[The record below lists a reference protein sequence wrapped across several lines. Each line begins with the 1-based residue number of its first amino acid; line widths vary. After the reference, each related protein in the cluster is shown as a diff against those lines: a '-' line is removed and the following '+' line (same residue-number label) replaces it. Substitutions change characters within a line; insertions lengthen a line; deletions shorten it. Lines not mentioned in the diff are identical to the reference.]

1 MKRLISPILVALFL
15 VLPLRL
21 LAVLG
26 DGYQDFSTFTG
37 TGAPQF
43 LNGFYTVTG
52 TNAGD
57 TTIYKDGPGLY
68 TQTPGTGPFVIQVS
82 ADNINEASFYLDSFR
97 IDDPF
102 AGGPYTVVLT
112 GTDVSNGTHIDNL
125 GALSAGTH
133 TITASK
139 NNYHVR
145 LKSYTLSV
153 TNAWDIAN
161 FTLAGFTASA
171 SLPPPPA
178 VTSVSPIAGP
188 LGGGNSVTITG
199 TNLSGATAV
208 KFGSTNATGF
218 TVNSN
223 TQITATAPAG
233 SAGTVDITVT
243 TSEGTSTTN
252 AGDQYVYVT
261 APTVTSILPTA
272 GPTGGGTSVV
282 ITGSNLTGTTA
293 VKFGSTNATG
303 FTVNSNSQITA
314 TAPAGSAGTVDI
326 TATTAG
332 GTSATS
338 SADQF
343 TYVAAPSITSISP
356 TAGPTG
362 GGTTVTLTGTNFSGA
377 TDVNFGAT
385 PATGFTVNSAT
396 SITAT
401 APAGTGTV
409 DVRVTTAG
417 GTSATSSADQFTY
430 VPAPAVTSISPTAG
444 PTGGG
449 TTVTLTGTNFTGATD
464 VNFGATP
471 ATGFTVNS
479 ATSITATAPFGT
491 GTVDVRVTTAGG
503 TSATSSADQFT
514 YVPAPAVTSISPTAG
529 PTGGGTT
536 VTLTGTTFTG
546 ATAVNFGAT
555 PATGFSVN
563 SATSITATAPAGT
576 GTVDVRV
583 TTAGGT
589 SATSS
594 ADQFTYV
601 AAPTVTSISPTS
613 GPTAGGTSVTLTGT
627 HFTGATDV
635 KFGATNATGFTVNS
649 ATSITATSP
658 AGSAGTVDITVTTTG
673 GTSAT
678 SSADQFTYVA
688 APTVTSI
695 SPTSGPTAGGTSVTL
710 TGTHFTGATD
720 VKFGAT
726 NATGFTVN
734 SATSITATSPAGSAS
749 TVDITVTTV
758 GGTSATSSAD
768 QFTYVAPPTVTAV
781 TPNGGPLAGGTSVTL
796 TGTNLTGATAV
807 KFGLANAASFAVNSA
822 TSITATSPAGSAGT
836 VNVTVTTVGGTSAT
850 GAGNQF
856 SYLTT
861 PSITSALTASGT
873 YGQAFTTYTIT
884 ATNSPTSFGATG
896 LPAGL
901 AVSTSTGAITGT
913 PAAAGTFSVTI
924 SATNSGNTGTATLVL
939 TIQKSVLTITANDAT
954 RAYGAAN
961 PAFSVRYTGLKNGDT
976 DASLTVQPSLDCAAI
991 LASDAGSY
999 PIVPSAAVTPNY
1011 EIYYV
1016 AGSLTVTKLPQT
1028 ITFTQP
1034 ADALSTDNP
1043 FNLYALSS
1051 SGLPVTF
1058 SVVSGPALLTG
1069 NLLSLSGA
1077 PGTVTVRASQAG
1089 DKNHEAATP
1098 VDRSFKV
1105 TAVQQLVYMGT
1116 IQSGSATQPV
1126 AALYNAQTRKGTL
1139 IGRLPGLNESFAL
1152 PFTVAINGTWSAA
1165 QLTTPTAPALV
1176 GVLRSFNGL
1185 LSGTTLSGSID
1196 GTGMSFS
1203 LAQDPVTGPSAAYA
1217 GYYHASR
1224 LLSSQGTLDTVVGT
1238 QGEVCMVL
1246 NTQGILADFSLTIDA
1261 AGFLHL
1267 EVPYTVS
1274 GDGNTRS
1281 ILATPVTVNL
1291 HGSIDPQSTSIH
1303 ALVDIVGYPQQSYAG
1318 QSSTTLRTD
1327 RLSNLSTL
1335 GQVSTS
1341 NNVTL
1346 ITGFVI
1352 SGPVAKPVLLRAV
1365 GPSLANFGV
1374 TNALAAPRLRVVQN
1388 GTLLKEVTGWNPELA
1403 AEFTRLGAFALKA
1416 GSTDA
1421 AVELTLDPGVYTMQV
1436 LDGDA
1441 SGSALAEIYDASL
1454 NPQADYQRLVNIS
1467 SRGSITSTAQQ
1478 LTGGFVFGGNSPKK
1492 ILVRAVG
1499 PGLIPYGVSG
1509 TLTDPVLKLYNS
1521 SSSVIASND
1530 NWENAT
1536 AIDAS
1541 QVAASAAEISAAAS
1555 ATGAFP
1561 LVSGSKDAALLIT
1574 LPPGVYTAT
1583 VNSASSSA
1591 TGVTLIEIYE
1601 VP

>member
-401 APAGTGTV
+401 AP
-409 DVRVTTAG
+409 
-417 GTSATSSADQFTY
+417 
-430 VPAPAVTSISPTAG
+430 
-444 PTGGG
+444 
-449 TTVTLTGTNFTGATD
+449 
-464 VNFGATP
+464 
-471 ATGFTVNS
+471 
-479 ATSITATAPFGT
+479 FGT

-546 ATAVNFGAT
+546 ATDVNFGAT